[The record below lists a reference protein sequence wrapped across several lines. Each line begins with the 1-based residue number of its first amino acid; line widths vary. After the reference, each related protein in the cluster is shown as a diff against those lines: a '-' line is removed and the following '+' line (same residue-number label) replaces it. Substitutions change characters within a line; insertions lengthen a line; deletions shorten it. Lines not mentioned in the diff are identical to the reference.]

1 MPRQIEDREYA
12 FLQGRRQVA
21 DFVES
26 IWNDPQLNMEAKSL
40 IKKKYPNLQIPEYD
54 LEQRVT
60 QRLEQERSAREQT
73 EAQRKQAEDKRKFD
87 EIRSQ
92 TQKEYGFTDAAMEDM
107 EKMMVE
113 RNVGDYEVAA
123 RYMASKDPK
132 PVESTFRDQYWNHDK
147 APQWGEVAKDPEGWA
162 RGELLKTLRDEQQRN
177 RNQRF

>member
-26 IWNDPQLNMEAKSL
+26 IWNDPQLNTEAKAL

-60 QRLEQERSAREQT
+60 QRLNEERAAREQVEIT
-73 EAQRKQAEDKRKFD
+73 RKQAEDKHKFD
-87 EIRSQ
+87 EIRTQ
-92 TQKEYGFTDAAMEDM
+92 TQKEYGFTDQAMEDM

-123 RYMASKDPK
+123 RYMASKEPK
-132 PVESTFRDQYWNHDK
+132 VSEVTYQDQYWNHDK
-147 APQWGEVAKDPEGWA
+147 SPQWGEVAKDPEGWA
-162 RGELLKTLRDEQQRN
+162 RGELLKTLRNEQQRS
-177 RNQRF
+177 RQLKF